1 MRLFYLLAS
10 RLLTQLKKRGF
21 VLILILNNSQDFLR
35 YIAVCPYL
43 ITLEASFRKSV
54 LERKISTAVK
64 IQYRPAQR
72 IRSHEPRQQNSNISY
87 GIRALFAE

>member
-72 IRSHEPRQQNSNISY
+72 IRSHESRQQNSNISY
-87 GIRALFAE
+87 GIRVLFAE